1 MSHIT
6 IAVALMGIGAAV
18 TIGLA
23 IWHSQKGKT
32 QGPAIIDNQH
42 VSQGQR

>member
-1 MSHIT
+1 MAYVT
-6 IAVALMGIGAAV
+6 IAVALIGAAITLGL
-18 TIGLA
+18 TIWG
-23 IWHSQKGKT
+23 SQKGKT